1 MLKVLR
7 QYFKVTDKVYI
18 LLCLLCS
25 AFSVLTLTAIGKY
38 QLGGFEYDSISGAV
52 TGIGGYR
59 QALVQAAASILG
71 IVCALV
77 ISSIDYRDLVKLW
90 PFHTAITWGLVLPTL
105 ILHNLKLGPLTIGYD
120 AGGTDNYS
128 WYKLGSLTLQ
138 PTELAKISFILTL
151 AMHLDHARDHV
162 NEPAELAKI
171 MAHILVPVGLIHIQG
186 DDGTAIIFMAI
197 GCVMLFAAGL
207 SWRYIGGAAA
217 AVLSVS
223 AIVVGFFRDKVFK
236 SYQFARIMAVI
247 YPDDPAYARYTY
259 QQNKGVISIGSGQIF
274 GRGLFGENHNVV
286 PNVWNDFIF
295 SYIAE
300 AVGFVGCLVVLG
312 VLFSIA
318 FKTLATGLRSE
329 DQCGSYIC
337 IGIFAAMFFQITINL
352 GMNLQV
358 LPVIGVTLPF
368 FSAGGSSLVVL
379 FVSIGL
385 ALSVYRNR
393 YKRTAYIDI

>member
-1 MLKVLR
+1 M
-7 QYFKVTDKVYI
+7 
-18 LLCLLCS
+18 
-25 AFSVLTLTAIGKY
+25 G
-38 QLGGFEYDSISGAV
+38 
-52 TGIGGYR
+52 
-59 QALVQAAASILG
+59 
-71 IVCALV
+71 
-77 ISSIDYRDLVKLW
+77 
-90 PFHTAITWGLVLPTL
+90 
-105 ILHNLKLGPLTIGYD
+105 
-120 AGGTDNYS
+120 
-128 WYKLGSLTLQ
+128 
-138 PTELAKISFILTL
+138 
-151 AMHLDHARDHV
+151 
-162 NEPAELAKI
+162 
-171 MAHILVPVGLIHIQG
+171 
-186 DDGTAIIFMAI
+186 
-197 GCVMLFAAGL
+197 VMLFAAGL

-368 FSAGGSSLVVL
+368 FSAGGSSVTMLYLCVGVV
-379 FVSIGL
+379 
-385 ALSVYRNR
+385 LSVYLHN
-393 YKRTAYIDI
+393 KKNLFE

>member
-25 AFSVLTLTAIGKY
+25 AFSVLTLISIGKY

-90 PFHTAITWGLVLPTL
+90 PFHTAIAWGLVLPTL

-207 SWRYIGGAAA
+207 SWRYIGGATAA
-217 AVLSVS
+217 LLSVS
-223 AIVVGFFRDKVFK
+223 AIVVGFFRVKVF
-236 SYQFARIMAVI
+236 
-247 YPDDPAYARYTY
+247 
-259 QQNKGVISIGSGQIF
+259 
-274 GRGLFGENHNVV
+274 
-286 PNVWNDFIF
+286 
-295 SYIAE
+295 
-300 AVGFVGCLVVLG
+300 
-312 VLFSIA
+312 
-318 FKTLATGLRSE
+318 
-329 DQCGSYIC
+329 
-337 IGIFAAMFFQITINL
+337 
-352 GMNLQV
+352 
-358 LPVIGVTLPF
+358 
-368 FSAGGSSLVVL
+368 
-379 FVSIGL
+379 
-385 ALSVYRNR
+385 NR
-393 YKRTAYIDI
+393 

>member
-25 AFSVLTLTAIGKY
+25 AFSVLTLISIGKY

-151 AMHLDHARDHV
+151 AMHLDHARDDV

-312 VLFSIA
+312 VLFAIA

-337 IGIFAAMFFQITINL
+337 IGIFAAMFFRITINL

-368 FSAGGSSLVVL
+368 FSAGGTSFIFQMISMGLILNVSSQAKVVL
-379 FVSIGL
+379 E
-385 ALSVYRNR
+385 
-393 YKRTAYIDI
+393 